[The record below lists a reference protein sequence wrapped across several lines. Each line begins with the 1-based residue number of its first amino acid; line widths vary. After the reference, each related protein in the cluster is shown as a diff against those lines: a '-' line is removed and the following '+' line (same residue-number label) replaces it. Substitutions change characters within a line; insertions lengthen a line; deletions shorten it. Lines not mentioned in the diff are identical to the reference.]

1 MKLSTEDAPSESA
14 RMRRERTGHFDIV
27 RVQRCAATVVV
38 LLGVGAIGA
47 DSNIS
52 WGTSDHLPALTDTSN
67 GTAETGCQLGG
78 SGGAGGEPGQPGGSG
93 GAGGQPGR
101 PGGSGGAGGQPGQP
115 GGSGGAGGEPGR
127 PGGSGGADGQPG
139 GCGRADG

>member
-14 RMRRERTGHFDIV
+14 GMRSERTGHFDIA
-27 RVQRCAATVVV
+27 RVQRCAAMIVV

-47 DSNIS
+47 DFNIS
-52 WGTSDHLPALTDTSN
+52 WGISDHLPALTDTSN

-78 SGGAGGEPGQPGGSG
+78 SGGAGRE
-93 GAGGQPGR
+93 
-101 PGGSGGAGGQPGQP
+101 PGQP
-115 GGSGGAGGEPGR
+115 GGSGGAGGEPGQ